1 MQKGI
6 TGMLGL
12 SDIKN
17 APDILSAIKW
27 DVTPRILMEP
37 RFRSRPE
44 DVERLKEIVGYM
56 FYIETQCEPPALIL
70 MKVGRS
76 DIESTVGRIDE
87 IPPELI
93 KRAIDNPV
101 ERPVYGMYAIT
112 DEIKEWLKKELN
124 I

>member
-12 SDIKN
+12 SDIKS

-37 RFRSRPE
+37 RFKSRPE

-112 DEIKEWLKKELN
+112 DEIKEWLKRELN

>member
-12 SDIKN
+12 SDIKS

-37 RFRSRPE
+37 RFKSRPE

>member
-12 SDIKN
+12 SDIKS

-37 RFRSRPE
+37 RFKSRPE

-101 ERPVYGMYAIT
+101 ERPVYGMYTIT

>member
-27 DVTPRILMEP
+27 EVTPRILMEP